1 MRKETSPNSILDKL
15 IKQGDK
21 KIMKRELKH
30 YKQVTT
36 EKLFDNVVNPE
47 AVEYSIIVLQNA
59 LNKNKLNKK
68 ENRS

>member
-36 EKLFDNVVNPE
+36 EKLFDNVVNSE

-59 LNKNKLNKK
+59 LNKNKLNEK

>member
-36 EKLFDNVVNPE
+36 EKLFDNVVNSE

-59 LNKNKLNKK
+59 LNKNKLNEK
-68 ENRS
+68 ETRS

>member
-59 LNKNKLNKK
+59 LNKNKLNEK

>member
-36 EKLFDNVVNPE
+36 EKLFDNVVNSE